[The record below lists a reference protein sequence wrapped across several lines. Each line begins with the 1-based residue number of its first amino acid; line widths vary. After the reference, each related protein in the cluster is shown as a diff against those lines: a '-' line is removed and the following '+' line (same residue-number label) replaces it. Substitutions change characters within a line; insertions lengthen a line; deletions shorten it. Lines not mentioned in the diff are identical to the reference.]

1 MPGRIESIIME
12 KFKGATNR
20 VAIDFDTSKPVVMI
34 FGENGTGKSTI
45 VDAIDFV
52 YNENF
57 GSIDQRSTTGSKADL
72 LASLGSPAGNLKVI
86 AKYAG
91 NNWTGIIGL
100 GKKPVSTG
108 SGDRP
113 TVKIL
118 RRSEILKIVDGQP
131 TARYEALKSFIN
143 VPKAENNENA
153 LRTAVNDT
161 NKKYNDAVIAYQQA
175 EQNLKEAWEAE
186 GKPDGDYKRW
196 AKSKSEIDATT
207 LAKSSSHLNS
217 IIQKMNDCDS
227 ALKSLNDADTIYKLA
242 EKAYIEAEQKYNSV
256 RESIKGIEKDIVDVL
271 EKAKDF
277 LAKYPTAASCPV
289 CEKPE
294 NTSELVDKID
304 KRLASL
310 KSLIEAKKTYES
322 AKKLADGQEKVLLS
336 KKSDWI
342 GKVRDLASFVNDS
355 SVPEIDSLCIPWT
368 NFTGVLGFNK
378 SDCADMVAP
387 TAKQLSERLL
397 SSKGSIEAR
406 KQKEE
411 KEVNQ
416 LKLIKT
422 SYQTYTNK
430 TVQAKRL
437 EKQLDTLKKLHEIVE
452 KERKDFVE
460 NELGSI
466 SGEVDSLYTKIHPAE
481 GLGKVEFYLNPKFIG
496 SLGFTGHFQ
505 GTADIQ
511 PQAYYSESHLDTLGV
526 CVFLALAK
534 KYADE
539 NTVVI
544 LDDVITSID
553 QAHMTRFMQA
563 LHDEASNFNQ
573 LIITTHYRP
582 WRDRYKYS
590 QGPTANVHLIDLLH
604 WSHPRG
610 IRHTKTKHS
619 VEELI
624 DHLKK
629 DELDRQGVASKAGIL
644 LEGVIDHI
652 ALIYNCKLPRKAE
665 PNYTLG
671 ELLDSISK
679 KLKSALKMEKLN
691 ENSERGE
698 IVLSGLIDEVSGLTW
713 IRNQVGCHF
722 NVLGMEISD
731 ADVRQYGELTI
742 KFANA
747 LICNKCGELPC
758 RNKSGSY
765 WECKCGSAF
774 MHPFTIPS

>member
-1 MPGRIESIIME
+1 MPRRIESIIME

-20 VAIDFDTSKPVVMI
+20 IVIDFDTSKPVVMI

-72 LASLGSPAGNLKVI
+72 LASLGSPANGLKVI
-86 AKYAG
+86 SKYAG
-91 NNWTGIIGL
+91 NNWTGIIGH

-108 SGDRP
+108 SGDKP

-131 TARYEALKSFIN
+131 TARYEALKSFIT

-153 LRTAVNDT
+153 LRTSVNDT
-161 NKKYNDAVIAYQQA
+161 DKKYNDAVIVYQQA
-175 EQNLKEAWEAE
+175 EQSLKEAWEVE

-207 LAKSSSHLNS
+207 LAKSSSHLDT
-217 IIQKMNDCDS
+217 IIQKMNDCNS
-227 ALKSLNDADTIYKLA
+227 ALKSLNDADSTYKA
-242 EKAYIEAEQKYNSV
+242 TEKSYGEAEQKYSSV
-256 RESIKGIEKDIVDVL
+256 RESVKGIEKDIIDVL
-271 EKAKDF
+271 EKAKEF
-277 LAKYPTAASCPV
+277 VSKYSSIESCPV
-289 CEKPE
+289 CDQSINAEKL
-294 NTSELVDKID
+294 TGTID

-310 KSLIEAKKTYES
+310 KSLIEAKKAYEA
-322 AKKLADGQEKVLLS
+322 AKKNLDGQKKVLLS

-342 GKVRDLASFVNDS
+342 GKVRDLALFVRDP
-355 SVPEIDSLCIPWT
+355 SVPEIDSLGILWPD
-368 NFTGVLGFNK
+368 FTAVLSFNK
-378 SDCADMVAP
+378 TDEADLVTP
-387 TAKQLSERLL
+387 ITKQLSEILL
-397 SSKGSIEAR
+397 QSKVSLESR

-430 TVQAKRL
+430 TVQAKRI
-437 EKQLDTLKKLHEIVE
+437 EKQLSTLKKLHEIVE

-460 NELGSI
+460 NELSSI

-481 GLGKVEFYLNPKFIG
+481 GLGKVKFHLNPRFIG
-496 SLGFTGHFQ
+496 SLWFIGQFQ
-505 GTADIQ
+505 EISNIQ

-534 KYADE
+534 KYT
-539 NTVVI
+539 NKKTVVI

-553 QAHMTRFMQA
+553 QAHMTRFIDM
-563 LHDEASNFNQ
+563 LHDEADNFNQ

-582 WRDRYKYS
+582 WKDRYKYYG
-590 QGPTANVHLIDLLH
+590 GPTANVQLIELLH

-610 IRHTKTKHS
+610 IRHTKAKLS
-619 VEELI
+619 VEELENYLHDDKFERNI
-624 DHLKK
+624 
-629 DELDRQGVASKAGIL
+629 VANKAGIL
-644 LEGVIDHI
+644 LEGLIDHI
-652 ALIYNCKLPRKAE
+652 ALRYNCKLPRRAE

-671 ELLDSISK
+671 DLLSSVES
-679 KLKSALKMEKLN
+679 KLKKALSVHKRQKDGTFIPSSQEPILEK
-691 ENSERGE
+691 
-698 IVLSGLIDEVSGLTW
+698 IKALSW
-713 IRNQVGCHF
+713 IRNEVGCHLRLD
-722 NVLGMEISD
+722 NNTSD
-731 ADVRQYGELTI
+731 IEVK
-742 KFANA
+742 KFRRDYN
-747 LICNKCGELPC
+747 NPG
-758 RNKSGSY
+758 
-765 WECKCGSAF
+765 
-774 MHPFTIPS
+774 

>member
-91 NNWTGIIGL
+91 NNWTGIIGH

-108 SGDRP
+108 SGNRP

-131 TARYEALKSFIN
+131 TTRYEALKSFIN

-161 NKKYNDAVIAYQQA
+161 DKKYNDAVNAYQQA
-175 EQNLKEAWEAE
+175 EQSLKEAWEAE
-186 GKPDGDYKRW
+186 GKLDGDYKRW

-207 LAKSSSHLNS
+207 FAKSSSNLDS
-217 IIQKMNDCDS
+217 IIQKMNDCNS
-227 ALKSLNDADTIYKLA
+227 ALKSLNDVDTTYKA
-242 EKAYIEAEQKYNSV
+242 TEKSYSEAEQKYNSV
-256 RESIKGIEKDIVDVL
+256 RESIKGIEKDIIDVL
-271 EKAKDF
+271 EKAKEF
-277 LAKYPTAASCPV
+277 VSKYPSIESCPV
-289 CEKPE
+289 CDQSINAEKL
-294 NTSELVDKID
+294 TGTID

-310 KSLIEAKKTYES
+310 KSLIEAKKVYEA
-322 AKKLADGQEKVLLS
+322 AKKNLDGQKKVLLF

-342 GKVRDLASFVNDS
+342 GKVRDLASFVKDS
-355 SVPEIDSLCIPWT
+355 SVPEIDFLGILWPD
-368 NFTGVLGFNK
+368 FTAVLSFNK
-378 SDCADMVAP
+378 SDEADIVTP
-387 TAKQLSERLL
+387 IAKQLSEILL
-397 SSKGSIEAR
+397 QSKVSLESR

-422 SYQTYTNK
+422 TYQTYTNK
-430 TVQAKRL
+430 TVQAKRI
-437 EKQLDTLKKLHEIVE
+437 EKQLSTLKKLHEIVE

-466 SGEVDSLYTKIHPAE
+466 SGVVDSLYTKIHPAE
-481 GLGKVEFYLNPKFIG
+481 GLGKVKFYLSPKFIG
-496 SLGFTGHFQ
+496 SLGFTGQFQ
-505 GTADIQ
+505 ETSDVQ

-534 KYADE
+534 KYTNE
-539 NTVVI
+539 KTVVI
-544 LDDVITSID
+544 LDDVITSVD
-553 QAHMTRFMQA
+553 QAHMTRFINM
-563 LHDEASNFNQ
+563 LHDEADNFNQ

-582 WRDRYKYS
+582 WKDRYKYYG
-590 QGPTANVHLIDLLH
+590 GPTTNVQLIELLH

-610 IRHTKTKHS
+610 IRHTKAKLS
-619 VEELI
+619 VEELENYLHDDKFERNI
-624 DHLKK
+624 
-629 DELDRQGVASKAGIL
+629 VANKAGIL
-644 LEGVIDHI
+644 LEGLIDYI
-652 ALIYNCKLPRKAE
+652 ALRYNCRLPRRAE
-665 PNYTLG
+665 PDYTLG
-671 ELLDSISK
+671 ELLISVES
-679 KLKSALKMEKLN
+679 KLKKALSVQKKQTDGTFIPTPLEPILD
-691 ENSERGE
+691 E
-698 IVLSGLIDEVSGLTW
+698 IKALSW
-713 IRNQVGCHF
+713 IRNEVGCHLRLDNNTSDTEVKHF
-722 NVLGMEISD
+722 GEI
-731 ADVRQYGELTI
+731 TI
-742 KFANA
+742 SLAKS
-747 LICNKCGELPC
+747 LICDGCGELPY

-765 WECKCGSAF
+765 WECRCGSAQ
-774 MHPFTIPS
+774 MHPHKIPS

>member
-1 MPGRIESIIME
+1 MPGRIESIIIE

-34 FGENGTGKSTI
+34 FGENSTGKSTI

-72 LASLGSPAGNLKVI
+72 LASLGSPASNLKVI
-86 AKYAG
+86 TKYAG
-91 NNWTGIIGL
+91 NNWTGIIGH
-100 GKKPVSTG
+100 GKKPESTG

-161 NKKYNDAVIAYQQA
+161 DKKYNDAVIAYQQA

-217 IIQKMNDCDS
+217 IIQRMNDCDS
-227 ALKSLNDADTIYKLA
+227 ALKSLNNEDTTYKA
-242 EKAYIEAEQKYNSV
+242 TEKWYSEAEQKYNSV
-256 RESIKGIEKDIVDVL
+256 RESIQGIEKDIVDVL

-277 LAKYPTAASCPV
+277 LVKYPIVTSCPV
-289 CEKPE
+289 CEKPDDPK
-294 NTSELVDKID
+294 ELTEKID

-310 KSLIEAKKTYES
+310 KSLIEAKRAYEA
-322 AKKLADGQEKVLLS
+322 AKKNLDGQKKVLLS

-342 GKVRDLASFVNDS
+342 GKLRDLASFVKDS
-355 SVPEIDSLCIPWT
+355 SVPEIDFLCILWT
-368 NFTGVLGFNK
+368 DFTGVLGFNK
-378 SDCADMVAP
+378 SDGADMVAL

-397 SSKGSIEAR
+397 SSKGSLESR

-422 SYQTYTNK
+422 TYQTYTNK

-452 KERKDFVE
+452 KERKNFVKK
-460 NELGSI
+460 ELGSI

-505 GTADIQ
+505 GTDDIQ

-526 CVFLALAK
+526 CIFLALAK
-534 KYADE
+534 KYADN

-544 LDDVITSID
+544 LDDVVTSVD
-553 QAHMTRFMQA
+553 QAHMARFINMI
-563 LHDEASNFNQ
+563 HDEATNFNQ

-582 WRDRYKYS
+582 WKDRYKYYG
-590 QGPTANVHLIDLLH
+590 GPTANIHLIELLH

-610 IRHTKTKHS
+610 IRHTKAKLS
-619 VEELI
+619 VEELEEYLE
-624 DHLKK
+624 DKK
-629 DELDRQGVASKAGIL
+629 YDRQIVANKAGIL
-644 LEGVIDHI
+644 LEGLIDHI
-652 ALIYNCKLPRKAE
+652 ALRYNCRLPRKAE
-665 PNYTLG
+665 PDYTLG
-671 ELLDSISK
+671 ELLSSVES
-679 KLKSALKMEKLN
+679 KLKKALTVQKIQTDGTFTPSPLELIL
-691 ENSERGE
+691 EE
-698 IVLSGLIDEVSGLTW
+698 IKSLSW
-713 IRNQVGCHF
+713 IRNEVGCHF
-722 NVLGMEISD
+722 RLDNNTSDTEVKHFGEI
-731 ADVRQYGELTI
+731 TI
-742 KFANA
+742 SLAKS
-747 LICNKCGELPC
+747 LICNGCGELPY
-758 RNKSGSY
+758 RDKSGSY
-765 WECKCGSAF
+765 WECRCGSVQ
-774 MHPFTIPS
+774 MHPHKIPS